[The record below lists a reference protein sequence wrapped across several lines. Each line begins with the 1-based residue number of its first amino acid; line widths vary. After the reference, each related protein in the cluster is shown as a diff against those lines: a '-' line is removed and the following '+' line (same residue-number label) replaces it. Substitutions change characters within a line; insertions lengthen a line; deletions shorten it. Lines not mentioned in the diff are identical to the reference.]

1 MSLHIHRS
9 VAFISLIFVVACAAT
24 PDNNDGFLMETTGS
38 YQAQDTDTE
47 QNGQQEFQGQLD
59 YLQEHQQT
67 NQAAKVQGE
76 QIENNMSLE
85 YQQQIQQQSVVES
98 GQ

>member
-1 MSLHIHRS
+1 MIKY
-9 VAFISLIFVVACAAT
+9 ISLLTCIFIIGCAAS
-24 PDNNDGFLMETTGS
+24 PSNNDGFLMETTGN

-59 YLQEHQQT
+59 YLQEQQQDKAA
-67 NQAAKVQGE
+67 NQNQSN
-76 QIENNMSLE
+76 QIQNQMSQE
-85 YQQQIQQQSVVES
+85 YRQQIQQQT